1 VIEFY
6 LNGQPEKLDRA
17 DPNMSILD
25 WLRTKKR
32 LSGTKEGCASGDCGA
47 CTVLLGSPADDAGAH
62 YTAINSCISLIGSLH
77 GKHLITVD
85 ALAADNAHPV
95 QRAMVE
101 CSGSQCGFCTP
112 GLILAAKYLLEQ
124 NPNPTDEEIR
134 FGLAGNLCRCT
145 GYVQVLEAVA
155 ACRVNDGAAVQESK

>member
-1 VIEFY
+1 MIEFY

-112 GLILAAKYLLEQ
+112 GFIMSMVGLHQQVVGSEGNASEHRLI
-124 NPNPTDEEIR
+124 
-134 FGLAGNLCRCT
+134 
-145 GYVQVLEAVA
+145 
-155 ACRVNDGAAVQESK
+155 